1 MHTRT
6 LAWTLPALLALLA
19 APAFGQMAG
28 GSTLHRLTLTG
39 DDNEPSVGPMS
50 QGIALQRLRLKGY
63 TASGKLV
70 RSGSAWVL
78 VDAKTGKRVQ
88 IDALS
93 GIVTLLPQK

>member
-1 MHTRT
+1 
-6 LAWTLPALLALLA
+6 
-19 APAFGQMAG
+19 MAG

-50 QGIALQRLRLKGY
+50 QGVALERLRLKGY

-70 RSGSAWVL
+70 RSGTAWVL
-78 VDAKTGKRVQ
+78 IDAKTGKRVQ

-93 GIVTLLPQK
+93 GIVTVAPKK